1 MFVSIASLATL
12 GAQIDSAA
20 GSASGNDTIYL
31 WIAIAAGVLAL
42 AAALVFARSVLASD
56 QGTPEMQHI
65 ASAIREGAQAFMGRQ
80 YKTIAIMAV
89 VLAAILYAGYRI
101 YPLTAPLA
109 TKVVFSFL

>member
-1 MFVSIASLATL
+1 MLASIASIATL
-12 GAQIDSAA
+12 ADPLTSGV
-20 GSASGNDTIYL
+20 SGNDTLYL

-42 AAALVFARSVLASD
+42 VAALLFARSVLASD

-89 VLAAILYAGYRI
+89 VLAGVLYAGYLA

-109 TKVVFSFL
+109 AKVVISFLVC